1 MIKIAKS
8 TNDHQ
13 ESLNQIFEESI
24 PYFLKVEGREPLK
37 PLEDIREKIGNPPI
51 SINITCFTIFF
62 NNEIAGYTW
71 ILEESTEFYYI
82 LHFYVKDSLKRKN
95 IGRSTIELLD
105 NLYRQK
111 GINTCQLLVSGSN
124 YLGLKFWTEIG
135 FDKIVYVEAPDENSS
150 TCSVEIEL
158 ERSF

>member
-51 SINITCFTIFF
+51 SINI
-62 NNEIAGYTW
+62 
-71 ILEESTEFYYI
+71 
-82 LHFYVKDSLKRKN
+82 

-135 FDKIVYVEAPDENSS
+135 FNKIVYVEAPDENSP
-150 TCSVEIEL
+150 TCSVETEL

>member
-1 MIKIAKS
+1 MIKITKS
-8 TNDHQ
+8 TDNHQ

-37 PLEDIREKIGNPPI
+37 PLEDIREQIGNLPA
-51 SINITCFTIFF
+51 SVNITCFTIFF

-71 ILEESTEFYYI
+71 ILEESTEFYYV
-82 LHFYVKDSLKRKN
+82 LHFYVKDSLKRQN

-135 FDKIVYVEAPDENSS
+135 FNKIVYVEAPDENSPTS
-150 TCSVEIEL
+150 TVEIEL
-158 ERSF
+158 ERTF